1 MKIKGQFSYQ
11 NLEVGAFS
19 LEIVDLLACGVSG
32 CVPTQALLARFHES
46 CPEPVEGSFVH
57 E

>member
-1 MKIKGQFSYQ
+1 MKIKGQLSYQ
-11 NLEVGAFS
+11 NLQVSAFS

-32 CVPTQALLARFHES
+32 CVPTQALLARFLES
-46 CPEPVEGSFVH
+46 CPEPVEGSFVR